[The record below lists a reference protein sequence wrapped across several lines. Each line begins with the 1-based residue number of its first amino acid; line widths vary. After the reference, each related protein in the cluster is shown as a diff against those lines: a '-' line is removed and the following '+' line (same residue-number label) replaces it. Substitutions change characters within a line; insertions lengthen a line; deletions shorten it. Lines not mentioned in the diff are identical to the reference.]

1 MMERLTSAHHKE
13 AEKRPVMLRSLVLLA
28 ALPSTVSQFDFGLNV
43 GNEACSMAVYEQRV
57 VRAPLGALPRE
68 PLR

>member
-1 MMERLTSAHHKE
+1 
-13 AEKRPVMLRSLVLLA
+13 MLRSLVLLA
-28 ALPSTVSQFDFGLNV
+28 VLPSTVSQFDFGLNV